1 MPKVGKTTS
10 MATGVILLSGVWLGT
25 CADAQAEATA
35 APKQGGYPQTQG
47 PPAKREKSPMTTD
60 EQSKLKKELINARD
74 RQTSH
79 IKTKEGATRP
89 KPTKP

>member
-1 MPKVGKTTS
+1 VPKDKKTTS
-10 MATGVILLSGVWLGT
+10 MATAVMLLSGLWLGT
-25 CADAQAEATA
+25 CADAQAEATT
-35 APKQGGYPQTQG
+35 APKQGGYSQTQG
-47 PPAKREKSPMTTD
+47 PPARDKSPMTTD
-60 EQSKLKKELINARD
+60 EQSKLKKDLINARD